1 LEGLGVNPPVLI
13 SQIVSF
19 LVLFGVLSFVAY
31 KPILKMLDER
41 SKKIKE
47 SLEEAEKVKQQSLSA
62 EEEVRKQ
69 IQSAS
74 QRGQEIIAKAAKTS
88 DEIRAKA
95 QDLARADAEEILERA
110 RQDIKAERE
119 ATVDELRRGFAD
131 VTILAAGKV
140 IGETLDEE
148 SHRELI
154 DKVLKES
161 QTLKKG

>member
-62 EEEVRKQ
+62 E
-69 IQSAS
+69 
-74 QRGQEIIAKAAKTS
+74 
-88 DEIRAKA
+88 
-95 QDLARADAEEILERA
+95 
-110 RQDIKAERE
+110 
-119 ATVDELRRGFAD
+119 
-131 VTILAAGKV
+131 
-140 IGETLDEE
+140 
-148 SHRELI
+148 
-154 DKVLKES
+154 
-161 QTLKKG
+161 